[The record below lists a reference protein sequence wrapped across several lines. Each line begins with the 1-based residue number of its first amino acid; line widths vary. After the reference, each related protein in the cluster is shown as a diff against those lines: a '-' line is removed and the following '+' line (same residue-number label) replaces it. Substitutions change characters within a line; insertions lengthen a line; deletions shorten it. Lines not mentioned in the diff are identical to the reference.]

1 MFLLLSLGVC
11 VERVCCVCAV
21 ILPPTLN
28 INTHK
33 GFTSPQQFTRGFYL
47 NSRPPFLVQFLI
59 EGTVHVYYMFGYE
72 AIRVFSLSLVSF
84 VCGGGKGGMVST
96 LVASTR
102 ELDLLLDGG
111 GPLHAQ
117 TKKTPQHK
125 MGRGDR
131 KRGGNMAGE
140 ILSMNFFPPV

>member
-1 MFLLLSLGVC
+1 
-11 VERVCCVCAV
+11 
-21 ILPPTLN
+21 
-28 INTHK
+28 
-33 GFTSPQQFTRGFYL
+33 
-47 NSRPPFLVQFLI
+47 
-59 EGTVHVYYMFGYE
+59 
-72 AIRVFSLSLVSF
+72 
-84 VCGGGKGGMVST
+84 MVST

-102 ELDLLLDGG
+102 ELDLLLYGG

-140 ILSMNFFPPV
+140 ILPMNFPPLSSLGGTLCMVNCFMAVEFIIYIFIFFKSFAQDSQVVGVDPNAASYSVEEHRP